1 MIIAIRSVLFNLAFY
16 ISLIIQMILF
26 LPLTLLLPRKKA
38 WIVPKFWAR
47 SNLFLQKYI
56 AGTDFVVEG
65 AENLPE
71 GAYICAPK
79 HQSFWDVYAFLSYI
93 PDPVYIL
100 KRDLMR
106 IPLFGWYL
114 KKMKMIPVD
123 RGTGIKAL
131 HSISGGTQEAIADG
145 RQIMIY
151 PEGTRRAPGA
161 PPAYKYGIVHLYMNL
176 GLPVVPIAHNAG
188 RYWPR
193 RKFMR
198 YPGTVRCRILPPI
211 EPGLDKETFLQ
222 RLIEATET
230 ACDEFLVQASQD
242 KNPPPMPATAKAR
255 LAELKAQQSNTTETV
270 AETTP
275 KA

>member
-16 ISLIIQMILF
+16 ISLILQMIVF
-26 LPLTLLLPRKKA
+26 LPIALFLPRKKA
-38 WIVPKFWAR
+38 WFVPKFWAR

-56 AGTDFVVEG
+56 VGTDFVVEG

-79 HQSFWDVYAFLSYI
+79 HQSFWDVYAFLSYM

-114 KKMKMIPVD
+114 KKMQMIPVD
-123 RGTGIKAL
+123 RGSGLKAL
-131 HSISGGTQEAIADG
+131 HSISGSTQQAITNG

-151 PEGTRRAPGA
+151 PEGTRRPAGA
-161 PPAYKYGIVHLYMNL
+161 PPAYKYGVVHLYMNL

-188 RYWPR
+188 LYWPR
-193 RKFMR
+193 RQFMR
-198 YPGTVRCRILPPI
+198 YPGTIRCRILPPI
-211 EPGLDKETFLQ
+211 EAGLDKDEFLR

-230 ACDEFLVQASQD
+230 ACDEFLVLASQD
-242 KNPPPMPATAKAR
+242 KNPPPMPPTAKTR
-255 LAELKAQQSNTTETV
+255 LAELLA
-270 AETTP
+270 AETAGSENP
-275 KA
+275 DKK

>member
-1 MIIAIRSVLFNLAFY
+1 MLTVIRSVLFNLAFY

-26 LPLTLLLPRKKA
+26 LPLTLSLPRKKA

-47 SNLFLQKYI
+47 TNLFLQKHI
-56 AGTDFVVEG
+56 AGTDFIVEG

-79 HQSFWDVYAFLSYI
+79 HQSFWDVYAFLSYT

-114 KKMKMIPVD
+114 KKMQMIPVD

-131 HSISGGTQEAIADG
+131 NSISGSTRQAIADE

-161 PPAYKYGIVHLYMNL
+161 APAYKYGVVHLYMNL

-188 RYWPR
+188 LYWPR

-198 YPGTVRCRILPPI
+198 YPGTIRCRILPPI
-211 EPGLDKETFLQ
+211 QPGLEKEAFLKK
-222 RLIEATET
+222 LIEVTET
-230 ACDEFLVQASQD
+230 ACDELLLQAAKD
-242 KNPPPMPATAKAR
+242 TNPPPMPPTARQR
-255 LAELKAQQSNTTETV
+255 LAELRE
-270 AETTP
+270 AEKSP
-275 KA
+275 A